1 MHKQFLKNVKYEYFD
16 IMYTFKYV
24 SRKISTAIRPSSS
37 HIAIQCNIDV
47 VQQSVSTTEFR
58 ELKSKNIKKYSFSN
72 ASILG
77 FFNLPVW
84 SSKCS

>member
-24 SRKISTAIRPSSS
+24 SRKVSTAIRPSSS
-37 HIAIQCNIDV
+37 RIAIQCNIDV
-47 VQQSVSTTEFR
+47 VQQSVSTTSTEFR

-77 FFNLPVW
+77 FFNLPA
-84 SSKCS
+84 